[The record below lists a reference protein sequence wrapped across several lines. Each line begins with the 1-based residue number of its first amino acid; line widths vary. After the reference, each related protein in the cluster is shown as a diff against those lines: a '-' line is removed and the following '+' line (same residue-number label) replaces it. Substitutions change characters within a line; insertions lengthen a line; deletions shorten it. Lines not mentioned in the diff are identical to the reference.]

1 MKKITNPAKA
11 AILLTGLLWIFL
23 LLKASTLD
31 FDESLYRSVS
41 ESMKKSGNPWQLLWD
56 GQTLYH
62 KPPIFYWLICIA
74 SQSVDFGRESVSSL
88 ASRIPSFLSSIGIL
102 FSLYFGTQ
110 RKPEPALAYLCALF
124 PIITGTA
131 VIFDPLQ
138 TLALMPALL
147 IPLRLFQ
154 EERDLSIRDFLLMA
168 LSLALASSVKGLNGI
183 IIPSFAFGLHLLF
196 QISRFSFRRVL
207 AIGLQYLAL
216 TVAPAAL
223 ITAAFYAL
231 LHQKIGPAF
240 TQEFIW
246 VQHFARGSSAM
257 EAHSGGFFY
266 HPLTL
271 FFGAGFLA
279 PFLIYQVYQKRPN
292 FRKWGYPLTYAFSFV
307 LVFSFSA
314 TKLPHYTWPAWSG
327 LALFAGLI
335 ARMKPSPDEA
345 KNLDRRLGFLAAL
358 PVFFLGVFFLLLGTT
373 PLLLLDALPKSAQI
387 QTLLESLPPFSLF
400 QKALFF
406 SGALSCFVFQ
416 VRRREITQHLE
427 LTALFA
433 SIASFSLGVGIL
445 PSVQALMVTPF
456 HDMAEALK
464 LRHPT
469 PQDCIRYTGPLSASL
484 SLELAPELIH
494 NRCDI
499 NTAHY
504 LIAPSWKERD
514 CLNQNFEIVDRKS
527 YLVLCVRK

>member
-1 MKKITNPAKA
+1 MKKMTNPAKA
-11 AILLTGLLWIFL
+11 AILLTGLLWLYFI
-23 LLKASTLD
+23 LKAPTLD

-74 SQSVDFGRESVSSL
+74 SQLVDFGRESVSSL

-102 FSLYFGTQ
+102 FSLYFGTK

-124 PIITGTA
+124 PVITGTA

-138 TLALMPALL
+138 TLVLMPALL

-154 EERDLSIRDFLLMA
+154 EERDLSITDFLLMA
-168 LSLALASSVKGLNGI
+168 ISLALASSVKGLNGI

-196 QISRFSFRRVL
+196 QISRFSVRRVL
-207 AIGLQYLAL
+207 RIGLQYLAL
-216 TVAPAAL
+216 TVIPAAL
-223 ITAAFYAL
+223 FTAAFYAL

-257 EAHSGGFFY
+257 EAHSGGVMY

-271 FFGAGFLA
+271 FLGAGFLA

-292 FRKWGYPLTYAFSFV
+292 YLKWGYPLTYSFSFV

-327 LALFAGLI
+327 LALFTGLL
-335 ARMKPSPDEA
+335 ARMKPADNEP
-345 KNLDRRLGFLAAL
+345 KTLDRRIGFLASL
-358 PVFFLGVFFLLLGTT
+358 PVFFLGVFFLLLGTA
-373 PLLLLDALPKSAQI
+373 PPLLLDALPKSAQV

-400 QKALFF
+400 QRALFF

-416 VRRREITQHLE
+416 VRRREVTKNLD
-427 LTALFA
+427 LTVLFA
-433 SIASFSLGVGIL
+433 SIASASLGIGIL

-456 HDMAEALK
+456 QEIAVTLK
-464 LRHPT
+464 ARHPN

-484 SLELAPELIH
+484 SLELAPELVH
-494 NRCDI
+494 NRCDLS
-499 NTAHY
+499 TARY

-514 CLNQNFEIVDRKS
+514 CLNENFEIIDRKS